1 MYERSVN
8 MILVVGATGLLGGL
22 ITRQLLEKGQAV
34 RILVRENS
42 PSEQLAQQGM
52 ATSARSLMEAGAQL
66 VYGDLKDPASLAAAC
81 TGVDIVITTANSAVR
96 GGNDNPETVE
106 KDGNRHLIDAAKA
119 AGVGHFIFVSAQM
132 ANPNSPVPF
141 LAGKAQTEQYL
152 QASGMPYT
160 IIAPNAF
167 MDVWVFL
174 LVGLPIMTG
183 QPVTLVGSGARQHSF
198 IAMADVAAFAMACVD
213 NPAAVNQKLVIGGPQ
228 PLSFRDAVTVYERVL
243 ARPVA
248 VQSAAPGEPLPNLSP
263 GAQAMAAAFD
273 AFDSPVAMKGLAAQY
288 GVYLT
293 TLEDFVSQTAQP

>member
-1 MYERSVN
+1 

-22 ITRQLLEKGQAV
+22 ITRQLLEKGHAV

-52 ATSARSLMEAGAQL
+52 ATSARSLIEAGAEP

-81 TGVDIVITTANSAVR
+81 EGMATVITTANSAVR
-96 GGNDNPETVE
+96 GGEDNPETVE
-106 KDGNRHLIDAAKA
+106 KQGNRHLIDAAKA

-132 ANPNSPVPF
+132 ADATSPAPF
-141 LAGKAQTEQYL
+141 LVGKAQTEQHL

-174 LVGLPIMTG
+174 LVGLPIMSG

-198 IAMADVAAFAMACVD
+198 IAMADVAAFVLASVG
-213 NPAAVNQKLVIGGPQ
+213 NETAANQKLTIGGPEA
-228 PLSFRDAVTVYERVL
+228 LSFRDAAAVYERVL
-243 ARPVA
+243 ARPVT
-248 VQSAAPGEPLPNLSP
+248 VQSAAPDDPLPYLSP

-273 AFDSPVAMKGLAAQY
+273 AFDSPVAMNGLAAQY
-288 GVYLT
+288 GVALT
-293 TLEDFVSQTAQP
+293 TLEDFVCQTAQP